1 MNKKRQLLNKIGW
14 NCKKMRK
21 QIGYTQN
28 EMSKNLNEIFD
39 INTTYKLFSHFE
51 NGESDNLI
59 IFLCYLEM
67 TGRQGLAELLRGVNL
82 DKYWYLKE
90 SEENERE

>member
-28 EMSKNLNEIFD
+28 EMSKKLNEIFD

-51 NGESDNLI
+51 NGESDSLI

-67 TGRQGLAELLRGVNL
+67 TGRQGLHEILNGVNL
-82 DKYWYLKE
+82 DNYWY
-90 SEENERE
+90 REDEQT